1 MVVVAYVDLSIGCW
15 NGMLATTDSPR
26 QPHTDP
32 ENPRQAQAGPDK
44 PRQAQTGPDRPRQAQ
59 TDPDRNRQAQPGPE
73 RHPGQNTKK
82 PVSGRRPKAIVK
94 AYLKAM
100 FRGGLGPRWPGGHKW
115 SVWANRPRQA
125 QTSPD
130 MPRQAQTSPD
140 RPRQSQTGPKRTRKC
155 REVDGVT
162 SRKCENTKCF

>member
-1 MVVVAYVDLSIGCW
+1 MEW
-15 NGMLATTDSPR
+15 NGVGWVATMSQPSKPRQTEAEQDSPR
-26 QPHTDP
+26 Q
-32 ENPRQAQAGPDK
+32 RQTQPA
-44 PRQAQTGPDRPRQAQ
+44 

-82 PVSGRRPKAIVK
+82 TVSGRRPKAIVK

-125 QTSPD
+125 QTGPDQPRHAQTSPD
-130 MPRQAQTSPD
+130 KPRQAQTIPD
-140 RPRQSQTGPKRTRKC
+140 RPKKNAKVPRGGRGYQQK
-155 REVDGVT
+155 V
-162 SRKCENTKCF
+162 

>member
-1 MVVVAYVDLSIGCW
+1 
-15 NGMLATTDSPR
+15 MLATTDSPR
-26 QPHTDP
+26 QT
-32 ENPRQAQAGPDK
+32 QK
-44 PRQAQTGPDRPRQAQ
+44 TPDRPRQAQ

-115 SVWANRPRQA
+115 SVWANRPRPA
-125 QTSPD
+125 QTCPD
-130 MPRQAQTSPD
+130 KPRQAQTGPD
-140 RPRQSQTGPKRTRKC
+140 NPRQAQKERESAERWTGLPAECVKTRNVFEHQKNEKRESAERYGC
-155 REVDGVT
+155 GAPGLPGVT
-162 SRKCENTKCF
+162 PPTPGK

>member
-26 QPHTDP
+26 QPQTDP
-32 ENPRQAQAGPDK
+32 ETPDR

-125 QTSPD
+125 QTGPDQPRHAQTSPD
-130 MPRQAQTSPD
+130 KPRQAQTIPD
-140 RPRQSQTGPKRTRKC
+140 RPKKNAKVPRGGRGYQHK
-155 REVDGVT
+155 V
-162 SRKCENTKCF
+162 